1 MENILLK
8 IISFY
13 SVWLAFLKMQKKKKK
28 KGMFQQNE
36 KNLRSYQKE
45 EKNLR
50 ISQLPP
56 NTAKSNPPPY
66 LHKPTY
72 HHPNTPLTD

>member
-1 MENILLK
+1 
-8 IISFY
+8 
-13 SVWLAFLKMQKKKKK
+13 
-28 KGMFQQNE
+28 MFQQNE